1 VALFLPGGPR
11 LPVEALLAWLGRT
24 GPRIDLPPDA
34 GPKAGT
40 PGPQLPPELLQELQ
54 KDGPR
59 WHFHVPAWFWYLCGA
74 AFVLWVLYRAARQ
87 LAERSGQLKG
97 FLAMLAVVAAWYL
110 AFLRAIGELI
120 GPVLRQAV
128 ATPAEALSS
137 LFSEAGAVG
146 RYLPFHG
153 RAPAEPRAALRYY
166 FARLQT
172 EAGRKGLKRGAGVTA
187 AEYGRRLAEAA
198 PERAGE
204 IDELTAAYSV
214 ARYSDLPVDAA
225 RVSFARRAWVAIA
238 RALSRR

>member
-1 VALFLPGGPR
+1 
-11 LPVEALLAWLGRT
+11 VENIRDGLE
-24 GPRIDLPPDA
+24 DY
-34 GPKAGT
+34 
-40 PGPQLPPELLQELQ
+40 EYLLQLENLVGRIGRCPLANPTAQ
-54 KDGPR
+54 AWVQNAR
-59 WHFHVPAWFWYLCGA
+59 TLVAVPE
-74 AFVLWVLYRAARQ
+74 VDVEAARQ
-87 LAERSGQLKG
+87 LAERTGQLKG